1 MPYPFKSFLD
11 KFLTMLN
18 TRLYSLPMCLGYK
31 AEFPN
36 CQRFPKKGGKKK
48 KKKEFHRAMS

>member
-18 TRLYSLPMCLGYK
+18 TRLYSIPMHLGYK

-36 CQRFPKKGGKKK
+36 YHRFPKKGEKKK
-48 KKKEFHRAMS
+48 KGIP